1 MLNLLAAIQ
10 FDPNIRGVLVVLVGV
25 LVLVGTPYLLL
36 ATNVGV
42 RNGFLIAM
50 AALFGWMF
58 AMGGVWWI
66 YGIGLKGKDPSWVA
80 QEINYSRSSEAV
92 HDQLNKLP
100 KSESLP
106 DPEQFLAD
114 YLDAHPDV
122 AKEIQKTEGEDFK
135 AETLTKAVTAA
146 PALKTKLDTKLNGW
160 RILPESDSRRG
171 DASAAADAAIL
182 AEQVFGSETSSADY
196 TIKDVFLY
204 GGKSAAEPETVKGER
219 GLLDKAWRRI
229 ETTFE
234 LKNPPL
240 YAAVTLQKN
249 IVQVTAPGEAPPPA
263 EVDPKASTIT
273 ILLERNL
280 GNKREVPALFCIF
293 NGIIFFVLIWMLNR
307 RDKRSM
313 QVHAEWDPS
322 TATPAVPE
330 KVG

>member
-10 FDPNIRGVLVVLVGV
+10 YDPNIRGVLVVLVGV

-36 ATNVGV
+36 ATNIGV

-58 AMGGVWWI
+58 AMGAVWWI

-80 QEINYSRSSEAV
+80 KEINYSRSSSANNQV
-92 HDQLNKLP
+92 LNKLP

-114 YLDAHPDV
+114 YLDKHPDV
-122 AKEIQKTEGEDFK
+122 AKEIAKTEGEGFT
-135 AETLTKAVTAA
+135 AATLTKAVTAA
-146 PALKTKLDTKLNGW
+146 PALKAQLDEKLDGW

-171 DASAAADAAIL
+171 DASAAADATLL
-182 AEQVFGSETSSADY
+182 AEQVFGSTTSSADY
-196 TIKDVFLY
+196 TIKDVFLF

-249 IVQVTAPGEAPPPA
+249 VAQVTAPGEAPPPA
-263 EVDPKASTIT
+263 EIDKNASTIT
-273 ILLERNL
+273 VLLERNL
-280 GNKREVPALFCIF
+280 GNKRQVPALFCIF
-293 NGIIFFVLIWMLNR
+293 NGIIFAVLIWMLNR
-307 RDKRSM
+307 RDRRSM
-313 QVHAEWDPS
+313 RVHAEWDPS
-322 TATPAVPE
+322 KAPPAVPE